1 MKPKTQLIVAL
12 DTDSLKQ
19 AKQTVD
25 TLSSLVSYFKVGSQL
40 FTACGPAAV
49 KMIKDAG
56 GSVFLDLKFHDIPN
70 TVAKAALSVLELG
83 VSMFNVHAL
92 GGKIML
98 TEMVKAVDKEFRN
111 SKAKRPLIL
120 GVTILTSFNRQQLNS
135 IGIMRSVKNEVAY
148 LARLCKGC
156 GLDGVVCSG
165 HELELLRR
173 VTGKNFVL
181 VVPGV
186 RPKKSESFD
195 QKRIVTPEEAVR
207 LGADFIVV
215 GRPITASSDP
225 LKSAQDIINQLN

>member
-12 DTDSLKQ
+12 DTSSLKQ

-25 TLSSLVSYFKVGSQL
+25 KLSSLVGYFKVGSQL

-56 GSVFLDLKFHDIPN
+56 CSVFLDLKFHDIPN
-70 TVAKAALSVLELG
+70 TVAKSALSALGLG

-98 TEMVKAVDKEFRN
+98 TEVVKAVDKELLN
-111 SKAKRPLIL
+111 SKVKRPLML
-120 GVTILTSFNRQQLNS
+120 GVTILTSFDRQQLNS

-148 LARLCKGC
+148 LARLCKSC

-165 HELELLRR
+165 RELELLRR
-173 VTGKNFVL
+173 VTGSDFIL
-181 VVPGV
+181 VAPGV
-186 RPKKSESFD
+186 RPKESESFD
-195 QKRIVTPEEAVR
+195 QKRIISPEEAVR

-215 GRPITASSDP
+215 GRPITASDDP
-225 LKSAQDIINQLN
+225 LKSTQDIIRQIN